1 MPCHPY
7 RERLTTTALT
17 LLALVAFAANSVLCR
32 LALGTGATDAAGF
45 STIRLGSGAL
55 ALLLLVRL
63 TGRRPGKS
71 RGNWRAAAAL
81 FVYVVAFSF
90 AYLSLAAGT
99 GALILFGAV
108 QGTMILAG
116 LRSGERPRLWEWC
129 GLFLALAGLVL
140 LVLPGLSAPTPTG
153 SLLMAVAGVSWG
165 IYSLSGRGS
174 TDPLA
179 VTAGNFAR
187 AVPLV
192 LALSLL
198 TLPTLHASPK
208 GALLAA
214 VSGSLASAGG
224 YVVWYRVLRQ
234 MTATFAATVQLA
246 VPVLAAAGG
255 VLFLAEQVTVRL
267 LFSAAAI
274 LGGVGLAV
282 LGRRR
287 PLPGGTRE

>member
-1 MPCHPY
+1 MI
-7 RERLTTTALT
+7 RERFRTAALT

-32 LALGTGATDAAGF
+32 LALGTGAIDAAGF
-45 STIRLGSGAL
+45 SAIRLVSGAL
-55 ALLLLVRL
+55 ALLVLVRL
-63 TGRRPGKS
+63 RGRHPVES

-116 LRSGERPRLWEWC
+116 LRSGERPRAPEWC

-140 LVLPGLSAPTPTG
+140 LVFPGLSAPTPTG

-179 VTAGNFAR
+179 VTAGNFVR
-187 AVPLV
+187 AVPPV
-192 LALSLL
+192 LALSLFAM
-198 TLPTLHASPK
+198 PTLHASPK

-214 VSGSLASAGG
+214 ASGSLASAGG
-224 YVVWYRVLRQ
+224 YVVWYRVLRH

-255 VLFLAEQVTVRL
+255 ALFLSEQITVRL
-267 LFSAAAI
+267 LIAAAAI

-282 LGRRR
+282 LGRAR
-287 PLPGGTRE
+287 PLPDGKRLRE